1 MEASRQKVLGS
12 PSTVLAWISLLVD
25 AGQYATIRG
34 RQTGGPQDMV
44 NISKSKI
51 AADIPVAER
60 AVSRR
65 RNLSDVLSDEDF
77 IPKSSLSPGEIADGI
92 VLHVSCQVQ
101 QVPHIPS
108 IAASIAAQ
116 IGVSVTMVGGAE
128 FCCGAYHR
136 HAGDIDFE
144 NQIATASLKG
154 IGRSGAREFVSFCPS
169 CDDSFGRYNSGT
181 KLRQINLTQFL
192 VERIHRLKPLLRPV
206 PCNILLHRH
215 LGDDNRLRDSANIR
229 TLLGVIPGVRIR
241 ESPLADGEGPS
252 CQSFRPMS
260 KDRTAGMFAEAQRQG
275 VDFVVVPYHSCYRQH
290 CKMQIEYG
298 IEVHHYL
305 GLLAKSLGIGFREGF
320 KELRLLDDVDEATA
334 RVGRRAAELGFSS
347 AEVQS
352 FMRKVVYC

>member
-1 MEASRQKVLGS
+1 
-12 PSTVLAWISLLVD
+12 
-25 AGQYATIRG
+25 
-34 RQTGGPQDMV
+34 MV
-44 NISKSKI
+44 NISKSKV
-51 AADIPVAER
+51 AVDILGTEP

-77 IPKSSLSPGEIADGI
+77 IPKSSLSPGEIKDDV

-108 IAASIAAQ
+108 IAASIARR
-116 IGVSVTMVGGAE
+116 IGVNFTAVGGAE

-181 KLRQINLTQFL
+181 KLRQLNLTQFL
-192 VERIHRLKPLLRPV
+192 VERMQRLKPLLRPV
-206 PCNILLHRH
+206 PCHILLHRH
-215 LGDDNRLRDSANIR
+215 IGDDNRLRDSHNIK
-229 TLLGVIPGVRIR
+229 TLLGAIPGVKIC
-241 ESPLADGEGPS
+241 ESPSADGEGPS

-260 KDRTAGMFAEAQRQG
+260 KERTVGMFAEAQRQG

-347 AEVQS
+347 AEVQT
-352 FMRKVVYC
+352 FMRRVVYG